1 MKLSFKFTLGAL
13 LVLSLVLL
21 SSCKKKKE
29 EPVKTTT
36 TAVAYNKIVLESL
49 CENDWFPH
57 SQTPAPEEGKGSPFD
72 TISTTNAI
80 FHQWSWQK
88 FLWLTKPEYQIEKL
102 LVKQDGKEV
111 PLFVGEMLPLFLN
124 PEKMLQV
131 DSHLGSVKPEPGAS
145 VVLEDTAQA
154 GSSGILRTN
163 PAYNP
168 ANNKEETVFYS
179 IHVSPILK
187 NAAEKFKDSILN
199 GSLTKDNLSSFPVGS
214 LELKVSW
221 TTIDAIPVNKRANY
235 FTTVGAV
242 DDGKGNFIN
251 TEVALLGMHVVG
263 VVENHPEFIW
273 ATFENNDLA
282 PNYNRKDNEAN
293 SSEDKLLFAK
303 GNTTG
308 IDGIYWDTI
317 TQKPSKLYK
326 AYDLFQF
333 GVPRDSIGG
342 FMNTSQQEPVNF
354 NNIKNINDCV
364 KANLEK
370 EVGAWKNYFYNGS
383 IWVDTDGLNNKEQAQ
398 LLVKL
403 GGSIGAATK
412 GSSARGSLNNAN
424 VTMETFT
431 QTFNSSLKHINVAN
445 LANCFS
451 CHNAE
456 SYTSDKSPIYLSH
469 IFDAYIK
476 RAEGK
481 TFNEVELLKAKKE
494 VEEFMKN
501 KLK

>member
-1 MKLSFKFTLGAL
+1 MKLTFKLILAGT
-13 LVLSLVLL
+13 LL
-21 SSCKKKKE
+21 SSIVCLNSCKKTAKESNKKVIE
-29 EPVKTTT
+29 
-36 TAVAYNKIVLESL
+36 VAYSKEATGSL
-49 CENDWFPH
+49 CESSWFPH

-72 TISTTNAI
+72 VSSTTNGI

-102 LVKQDGKEV
+102 FVNLDGKEV
-111 PLFVGEMLPLFLN
+111 PLYVGETLPLFLN
-124 PEKMLQV
+124 PQKMHQV
-131 DSHLGSVKPEPGAS
+131 GSHLEAVTPVAGAS

-163 PAYNP
+163 PAYNS
-168 ANNKEETVFYS
+168 AHNKEETVFYS
-179 IHVSPILK
+179 IHVSPTLQ

-199 GSLTKDNLSSFPVGS
+199 GSLAKNNLASFPVGS

-221 TTIDAIPVNKRANY
+221 VSAEAIPENKRANY
-235 FTTVGAV
+235 FITVGAV

-251 TEVALLGMHVVG
+251 TEVAMLGMHVVG

-273 ATFENNDLA
+273 ATFENYDLA
-282 PNYNRKDNEAN
+282 PNYNWKEDKA
-293 SSEDKLLFAK
+293 SSSTDKLLFAK

-308 IDGIYWDTI
+308 IGGIYWDTI
-317 TQKPSKLYK
+317 TQQPSKLYK
-326 AYDLFQF
+326 VYDLFKF
-333 GVPRDSIGG
+333 GIPRDKEGKL
-342 FMNTSQQEPVNF
+342 MKTSQEEPVNF

-364 KANLEK
+364 KENLK
-370 EVGAWKNYFYNGS
+370 DVWQNYFYNGS
-383 IWVDTDGLNNKEQAQ
+383 IWVDTDGLTAKEQAK

-403 GGSIGAATK
+403 GGSIGNATV

-431 QTFNSSLKHINVAN
+431 QTFNSSLKHIQVDN

-451 CHNAE
+451 CHNAV
-456 SYTSDKSPIYLSH
+456 SYTNNTSPIYLSH
-469 IFDAYIK
+469 LFDAYIK

-481 TFNEVELLKAKKE
+481 TFNEIELLKAKQE
-494 VEEFMKN
+494 IEEFKKN
-501 KLK
+501 RLK